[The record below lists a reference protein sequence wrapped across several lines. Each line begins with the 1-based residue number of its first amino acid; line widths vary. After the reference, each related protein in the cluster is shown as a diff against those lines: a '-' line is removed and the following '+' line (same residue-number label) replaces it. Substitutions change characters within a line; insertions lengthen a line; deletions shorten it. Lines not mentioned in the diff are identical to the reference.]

1 MAVIPNSDIQLATD
15 IGQVLNSAG
24 GSVDVNQPLTYFTE
38 SAKINKWCK
47 NKPMRINKDFDIT
60 EDDKRNANYG
70 LSIPTAKGSAEATK
84 SDNYDY
90 LMPRGGSSEPY
101 RLSDFIRYDTNCIK
115 PIKTR
120 GAIEFN
126 KIFNNSIMIEYFVNE
141 VQSIYGLTIKDFKFL
156 ENCYPAIVLTDKS
169 NGNMFW
175 KTGSNIIGSN
185 GAESF
190 VIDQSE
196 TGLVQTTGKEYDYY
210 ICACGSPKTSFGD
223 THIGTTWFM
232 LPNDSL
238 SDLTGTLSFVANFP
252 ITMTPT
258 GIASGNSV
266 RPNLLLD
273 IEPYIGTMPQ
283 ESDDKY
289 YFSIG
294 TNYTPQIRYSLTNT
308 SNETITLNKSA
319 FRANFSRTFASVS
332 ELSAQPFS
340 MYDGETEVQSVTIA
354 SGETKSI
361 IFLFIDGILKMDS
374 SANINNSVITGQKI
388 SVFISYEYSEE
399 DTSKSTFIRFR
410 N

>member
-1 MAVIPNSDIQLATD
+1 MAVIPNSDIQLATE

-70 LSIPTAKGSAEATK
+70 LSIPTAKSSAEAT
-84 SDNYDY
+84 
-90 LMPRGGSSEPY
+90 
-101 RLSDFIRYDTNCIK
+101 K

-120 GAIEFN
+120 GAVEFN

-141 VQSIYGLTIKDFKFL
+141 VQSIYGLTIEDFKFL

-169 NGNMFW
+169 NGNIFW
-175 KTGSNIIGSN
+175 KTGSNTIGSN

-273 IEPYIGTMPQ
+273 IEPFIGTIPQ
-283 ESDDKY
+283 GSDDKY
-289 YFSIG
+289 YFRIG
-294 TNYTPQIRYSLTNT
+294 SNYTPQIRYSLTNT

-319 FRANFSRTFASVS
+319 FRANFSRTFASAS